1 MENLRPF
8 QVGLLIAFAV
18 VALISLLILASFQGF
33 SGRTANPYGSNVTI
47 WGTLDQR
54 AFTTTLQELSR
65 GDKNLQVV
73 NYVQKDS
80 RTFEED
86 LVDAIAE
93 GNSPDA
99 ILFQHENLVSL
110 RTKLQPIPYN
120 LFPERTL
127 RDNYVDGFEIF
138 ALSDGLYAVP
148 FAVDPLIMYW
158 NRDILAAGGLAL
170 PPATWESLTTTVEQ
184 ITLRD
189 ATRNILQA
197 TVAFGEYS
205 NVVNAKSI
213 LLTLLLQSGSRLIEE
228 SGTRYVVALDNSASD
243 NSRRPLTS
251 TLQFYVEFG
260 NPASPLYSWNRTFQ
274 DDLAAFTGERLAL
287 YFGYGS
293 EASRVRSQNPNLN
306 FDTAAIPQGAG
317 ATTKRVYGKFYGFAL
332 VRAGKNQS
340 GAYNAILALAG
351 ANSVSSITSQIGL
364 APAYRSLLSTQSG
377 DATLQTIQNQ
387 ALIARGWLD
396 PKPESSSGVFKQMVE
411 EVLSGRSQVG
421 ASASDTVRRL
431 ELAF

>member
-8 QVGLLIAFAV
+8 QAGLLIAFAV
-18 VALISLLILASFQGF
+18 IALVSLLILASFQGF
-33 SGRTANPYGSNVTI
+33 SGAGANPYGSSVTI

-54 AFTTTLQELSR
+54 TFTVALQEMSR
-65 GDKNLQVV
+65 DDKNIQVV
-73 NYVQKDS
+73 KYVQKDA

-110 RTKLQPIPYN
+110 RTKLQPIPYD
-120 LFPERTL
+120 LFPLRTVK
-127 RDNYVDGFEIF
+127 DNYVDGFEIF

-170 PPATWESLTTTVEQ
+170 PPATWESLTSTVEQ

-189 ATRNILQA
+189 ATRNILQG

-205 NVVNAKSI
+205 NVINAKSI

-228 SGTRYVVALDNSASD
+228 GQSRYVVALDTSAND
-243 NSRRPLTS
+243 TSRHPLTS

-274 DDLAAFTGERLAL
+274 DDLTAFIGERLAL

-293 EASRVRSQNPNLN
+293 EASRVRDQNPNLN

-332 VRAGKNQS
+332 VRASQNQS

-351 ANSVSSITSQIGL
+351 ANSVSSITSQLGL
-364 APAYRSLLSTQSG
+364 APAYRSLLSNQSQDPTQ
-377 DATLQTIQNQ
+377 QTIQNQ

-396 PKPESSSGVFKQMVE
+396 PAPQSSSEIFKQMVE

-421 ASASDTVRRL
+421 ASASDTIRRL

>member
-18 VALISLLILASFQGF
+18 IALVSLLILASFQGF
-33 SGRTANPYGSNVTI
+33 SGSASNPYGSSVTI
-47 WGTLDQR
+47 WGTLDER
-54 AFTTTLQELSR
+54 TFTVALQEMSR
-65 GDKNLQVV
+65 DDKSLQVV
-73 NYVQKDS
+73 RYIQKDA
-80 RTFEED
+80 RTFETE
-86 LVDAIAE
+86 LVNAIAE

-99 ILFQHENLVSL
+99 ILMQHENLVSL

-158 NRDILAAGGLAL
+158 NRDILAAGGLAQA
-170 PPATWESLTTTVEQ
+170 PATWEALTATVEQ

-189 ATRNILQA
+189 ATRNIMQG

-205 NVVNAKSI
+205 NVINAKSM
-213 LLTLLLQSGSRLIEE
+213 LLTLLLQSGSRMVEE
-228 SGTRYVVALDNSASD
+228 GQSRYVVALDNSATD
-243 NSRRPLTS
+243 TSRRPLTS

-274 DDLAAFTGERLAL
+274 DDFTAFAGERLAF

-293 EASRVRSQNPNLN
+293 EASRVRNQNPNLN

-332 VRAGKNQS
+332 VRAGQNQS
-340 GAYNAILALAG
+340 GAYNAILALGG
-351 ANSVSSITSQIGL
+351 ANPVSSITGQLGL
-364 APAYRSLLSTQSG
+364 APAYRSLLGSSAADPTQ
-377 DATLQTIQNQ
+377 QTIQNQ
-387 ALIARGWLD
+387 TLIARGWLD
-396 PKPESSSGVFKQMVE
+396 PKPESSSDVFKQMVE

-431 ELAF
+431 ELVF